1 MGIKTNA
8 ERIKMNVI
16 TKMSTN
22 ERKEEFEK
30 FLKDQV
36 KSASRYICDLER
48 GFDEAPIAGYDSIYE
63 ISDLQLLENAEK
75 TKALREST
83 VFTRNSVGGT
93 AGLAGLNW
101 YIRFLKDG
109 RDSYY
114 DFMNYFHVKPKD
126 LFAWGMEATIFPKVE
141 AVEDEWEDLKRR
153 VFHNEAV
160 SIRGYGRDAHGTDLY
175 INFYKYIFK
184 NEHIKKD
191 PSNNTSPQRIIKKV
205 TGYTRNKD
213 IYNFQVSHIWG
224 HTKNVLLFEAPWNI
238 CYTPKIIDPFTGH
251 ETKGDLPEEFQKYFR
266 NYAQKKYRK
275 FIDDYNTIIHRYDIQ
290 RYLLEYCNK
299 EGIDDERFVNE
310 ALAEL
315 SEIIIE

>member
-184 NEHIKKD
+184 NVKIKK
-191 PSNNTSPQRIIKKV
+191 
-205 TGYTRNKD
+205 
-213 IYNFQVSHIWG
+213 
-224 HTKNVLLFEAPWNI
+224 
-238 CYTPKIIDPFTGH
+238 
-251 ETKGDLPEEFQKYFR
+251 
-266 NYAQKKYRK
+266 
-275 FIDDYNTIIHRYDIQ
+275 
-290 RYLLEYCNK
+290 
-299 EGIDDERFVNE
+299 
-310 ALAEL
+310 
-315 SEIIIE
+315 